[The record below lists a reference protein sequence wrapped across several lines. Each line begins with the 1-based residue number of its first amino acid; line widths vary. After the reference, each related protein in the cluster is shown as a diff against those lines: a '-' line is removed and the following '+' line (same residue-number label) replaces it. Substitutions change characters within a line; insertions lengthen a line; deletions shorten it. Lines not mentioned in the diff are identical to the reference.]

1 MPVPRVAV
9 VILNWNGK
17 NLLEKFLPSVL
28 NSTYQNLEVVVA
40 DNGSTDQSVQL
51 LETSFPTVK
60 RIIIATNKGYAA
72 GYNEALQQ
80 VQADYY
86 VLLNS
91 DVEVSPSW
99 IEPVIDLMEKDL
111 SIAACQPKILSYN
124 HKSSFEYAGACGG
137 WIDWFG
143 YPFAKGRVLDYCEQ
157 DTNQYAKPSPVFWAS
172 GASLFVRAKDFH
184 DCDGLDADFFAHQEE
199 IDLCWRL
206 QLRGKKIF
214 SCPSAVVWHVGGSTL
229 PTGNSQKT
237 FLNYRNNLSM
247 LVKNLPIGKL
257 LLVLPIRFLLDALA
271 AYKGL
276 FSGDPGYWWAVA
288 RAHFALMERLPNL
301 IRKRAQQNLNKPLAG
316 VYSGSILWQYYFK
329 KKRRFS
335 EIVAKES

>member
-157 DTNQYAKPSPVFWAS
+157 DTNQYAKPSPVF
-172 GASLFVRAKDFH
+172 
-184 DCDGLDADFFAHQEE
+184 
-199 IDLCWRL
+199 
-206 QLRGKKIF
+206 
-214 SCPSAVVWHVGGSTL
+214 
-229 PTGNSQKT
+229 
-237 FLNYRNNLSM
+237 
-247 LVKNLPIGKL
+247 
-257 LLVLPIRFLLDALA
+257 
-271 AYKGL
+271 
-276 FSGDPGYWWAVA
+276 
-288 RAHFALMERLPNL
+288 
-301 IRKRAQQNLNKPLAG
+301 
-316 VYSGSILWQYYFK
+316 
-329 KKRRFS
+329 
-335 EIVAKES
+335 